1 MRKILASALFLLVLL
16 PSFSQDL
23 IVTSDGDSINCKITR
38 IKADNIYFTFSYNG
52 EIRSTLLPKSSVN
65 FYQADYYEISE
76 VPADKVIGNPEYRH
90 LTLSLMGGYAYRTA
104 RLSDD
109 IQPEFRDYIKN
120 LKSGYHL
127 NGNLTYYVSELLGI
141 GLIYDF
147 SNASN
152 SMDDIYLEDEFGNR
166 RYGMMSDDIKVTFIG
181 PTLSSRLMNRKKT
194 SALLINLSLGYMGYV
209 DEIVLID
216 RYRKTGGTIGMG
228 LDFGYDIILS
238 EKISLGFQLSLLS
251 GTLYSYYLDDGI
263 TKEKYE
269 LEPGE
274 YDGLS
279 RMDLSVGLRFIL

>member
-1 MRKILASALFLLVLL
+1 MRKILASALFLFVLL

-23 IVTSDGDSINCKITR
+23 IVTGDGDSINCKITR
-38 IKADNIYFTFSYNG
+38 IKADNIYFTFNYND

-65 FYQADYYEISE
+65 FYQADYYKISE
-76 VPADKVIGNPEYRH
+76 VPADKVIRNPEYRH
-90 LTLSLMGGYAYRTA
+90 LTLSLMGGYSYRTA
-104 RLSDD
+104 RLSDN

-127 NGNLTYYVSELLGI
+127 NGDLTYYVSEFFGI
-141 GLIYDF
+141 GVRYGF

-152 SMDDIYLEDEFGNR
+152 SMDGIYLEDEFGNR
-166 RYGMMSDDIKVTFIG
+166 TYGMMSDDITVTFIG
-181 PTLSSRLMNRKKT
+181 PTFSSRMMNRNKS

-209 DEIVLID
+209 DDIVLID
-216 RYRKTGGTIGMG
+216 KYRKTGGTVGMG
-228 LDFGYDIILS
+228 LDIGYDIGLS
-238 EKISLGFQLSLLS
+238 EKISLGFQVSLLS